1 MDDCEAP
8 LTSGGE
14 TKDII
19 ENLKKFEA
27 SYKDNIKYEVSIYKK
42 ENNLFIETDI
52 PKDCIKIKYS
62 NRYDI
67 KTLKQN
73 NKFFTLY
80 DSIENIIDAIYDSAV
95 KNSCNIAENYDDYQI
110 KIALSLPNI
119 KGISFILKKIEKPQS
134 EIIIELNFNVAFLQK
149 KVENQNKKIIDL
161 ERKVK
166 ELEDQNKRIAI
177 DLRDSLK
184 KEIIEAL
191 RIENLNSKSKIINYH
206 SFTQLNNWI
215 SPKKLLKFKLIYT
228 ASLNG
233 DTAENFHY
241 YCDKKGPT
249 VTIIKGKNGHIFGG
263 YVTVPF
269 SSDGLSH
276 YDDKAFLFSL
286 TNKKKFPIKIKE
298 EAVCHYYK
306 SWGPYFG
313 YKDICDLGICSGCLQ
328 KKNCICQPK
337 SYKFQRE
344 ELIGIDEKYFEIDDY
359 EVFLVN

>member
-80 DSIENIIDAIYDSAV
+80 DDIENIIDAIYDSAV

-134 EIIIELNFNVAFLQK
+134 EIIIELNSNVAFLQK

-215 SPKKLLKFKLIYT
+215 SQKKLLKFKLIYS

-313 YKDICDLGICSGCLQ
+313 YKDICDLGIGSGCLQ
-328 KKNCICQPK
+328 KKNSICKPK
-337 SYKFQRE
+337 SYKFKRE
-344 ELIGIDEKYFEIDDY
+344 ELIGIDEEYFEIDDY

>member
-1 MDDCEAP
+1 MEVAP
-8 LTSGGE
+8 LNLQGE
-14 TKDII
+14 TNHLI
-19 ENLKKFEA
+19 EHLKKFETL
-27 SYKDNIKYEVSIYKK
+27 YKDNIKYEVSIYKK
-42 ENNLFIETDI
+42 ENNLFIETEI
-52 PKDCIKIKYS
+52 PKDCLKIKYS

-67 KTLKQN
+67 DTLNRN

-80 DSIENIIDAIYDSAV
+80 DNMENIIDAIYDSAL
-95 KNSCNIAENYDDYQI
+95 KNSCNIVEYYNDY
-110 KIALSLPNI
+110 KIIIPLAVPNI
-119 KGISFILKKIEKPQS
+119 KEFSFILKKNIKPQN
-134 EIIIELNFNVAFLQK
+134 EIINELNSNIASLK
-149 KVENQNKKIIDL
+149 KEVDNQNKKIIEL
-161 ERKVK
+161 EKKVK
-166 ELEDQNKRIAI
+166 ELEEQNQRIAI

-191 RIENLNSKSKIINYH
+191 RIENLNTKSKIINYNLF
-206 SFTQLNNWI
+206 SQLNNWI
-215 SPKKLLKFKLIYT
+215 NPKKLLKFKLIFR

-233 DTAENFHY
+233 DTAENFHF

-249 VTIIKGKNGHIFGG
+249 VTIIKGKNNHIFGG
-263 YVTVPF
+263 YLTVPF

-313 YKDICDLGICSGCLQ
+313 YKDICDLGIGSGCLQ
-328 KKNCICQPK
+328 KKNCICTPK

-344 ELIGIDEKYFEIDDY
+344 ELIGFDEEYFEIDDY

>member
-1 MDDCEAP
+1 MDECEAP

-14 TKDII
+14 TKEII

-27 SYKDNIKYEVSIYKK
+27 LYKDNIKYEISKYKK

-134 EIIIELNFNVAFLQK
+134 EIINELNFNVAFLQK

-166 ELEDQNKRIAI
+166 ELEDQNKKIVI

-206 SFTQLNNWI
+206 SFTQL
-215 SPKKLLKFKLIYT
+215 
-228 ASLNG
+228 
-233 DTAENFHY
+233 ENFHY

-276 YDDKAFLFSL
+276 HDDKAFLFSL
-286 TNKKKFPIKIKE
+286 TNKKKFHIKIKE

-344 ELIGIDEKYFEIDDY
+344 ELIGIDEKNFEIDDY